1 MNVFEACRYTGVKK
15 VIFSSSVAAYGE
27 PGSGVTDETSP
38 ADLAGKT
45 VTKQLRQGRCSLNS
59 ECYSV
64 AF

>member
-1 MNVFEACRYTGVKK
+1 MGADTHMGD
-15 VIFSSSVAAYGE
+15 IF
-27 PGSGVTDETSP
+27 PSG
-38 ADLAGKT
+38 LAGKT